1 MDGSQ
6 EKETI
11 GSYIGHFYRLGTTF
25 LSKEYK
31 GYHIGTG
38 QYQFLMSLYRE
49 DGVCHD
55 VLTEKLGVDK
65 ATTTRAIMKLE
76 EEGYVTRQ
84 LNEKDKR
91 KYYIYLTEKAIAKKE
106 EILAIALKW
115 EEKLIGH
122 LTKEECAE
130 FVRLFKKIKLD

>member
-6 EKETI
+6 DKETI
-11 GSYIGHFYRLGTTF
+11 GSYIGHFYRLGVTF

-31 GYHIGTG
+31 EHDIGTG

-84 LNEKDKR
+84 LNKKDKR

-106 EILAIALKW
+106 EILAIAWRW
-115 EEKLIGH
+115 EEKLIKH
-122 LTKEECAE
+122 LTKEECKE
-130 FVRLFKKIKLD
+130 LEELFQKINKM